1 MDFPITELMD
11 EDACYQKL
19 LNWLHPD
26 GLACPRCGARDD
38 LGVHRRHRAPVLDY
52 RCKGC
57 HRVFNAF
64 TGTALQGSRRPV
76 VQLML
81 IVRGVAQGV
90 PTARLARELGCD
102 RKELLRLRHQLQHA
116 AWLYRDQSRLDD
128 PVAEADEMYQNAGEK
143 RRAARRPARPAAT
156 AGEQGARARQ
166 LGQRSAAGLRGRG
179 PGQRAAPAVGR
190 AARRRRDAQPGGA

>member
-19 LNWLHPD
+19 LSWLHPD

-38 LGVHRRHRAPVLDY
+38 LRVHRRHRAPVLDY

-76 VQLML
+76 VRLML

-90 PTARLARELGCD
+90 PTARLARELDCD
-102 RKELLRLRHQLQHA
+102 RKELLRLRHRLQHA

-128 PVAEADEMYQNAGEK
+128 PVAEVDEMYQNAGEK
-143 RRAARRPARPAAT
+143 RTLLADPDR
-156 AGEQGARARQ
+156 
-166 LGQRSAAGLRGRG
+166 LV
-179 PGQRAAPAVGR
+179 AVSKGS
-190 AARRRRDAQPGGA
+190 